1 MMLLCEVGMC
11 VEEKKRYQRAGY
23 ILAVDLSMTTPDVD
37 DSRMCWQDLGEE
49 KLYVWSK
56 CDLPMMV

>member
-1 MMLLCEVGMC
+1 MC